1 MLVYFFLKILL
12 VIIVVFRHQRPFQ
25 YNYCFIIQQNI
36 YFKDII
42 RIVFHIFVR
51 ILRRVIKYSEESAN
65 TPKSRRIL
73 RRVIKYSEESAS
85 TPKSRLILRSY
96 QILRRVSKYSEES
109 SYTPKSYLLL
119 RRVSNYSEELSYT
132 QKSHQI
138 LRGPQSISKG
148 RSPYRRVVV
157 HSQGP

>member
-1 MLVYFFLKILL
+1 MLVPFFLLILL
-12 VIIVVFRHQRPFQ
+12 VKIVVFRHQRPFQ

-42 RIVFHIFVR
+42 RIVFHIF
-51 ILRRVIKYSEESAN
+51 I
-65 TPKSRRIL
+65 RIL

-85 TPKSRLILRSY
+85 TPKSYLS
-96 QILRRVSKYSEES
+96 LRRVSKYSEES
-109 SYTPKSYLLL
+109 SYTQKSYQILRRVSRYSEESSCTPKSYLLL

-138 LRGPQSISKG
+138 LRGPKSISKG